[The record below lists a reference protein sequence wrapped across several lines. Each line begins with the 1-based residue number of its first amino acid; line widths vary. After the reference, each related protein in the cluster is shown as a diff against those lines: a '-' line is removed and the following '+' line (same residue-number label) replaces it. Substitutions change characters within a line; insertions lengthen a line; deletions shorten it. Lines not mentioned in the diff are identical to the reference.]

1 MTHFEL
7 KKIIEDFKLQELERF
22 YDKFRGYDTSNFKD
36 VSIRVY
42 NNIWEE
48 YDIYESILPQENMTL
63 EEIVDY
69 VWHFQEDKGGSWSFE
84 AQLENDMFIWFEV
97 SETFFDYDWY

>member
-1 MTHFEL
+1 
-7 KKIIEDFKLQELERF
+7 
-22 YDKFRGYDTSNFKD
+22 
-36 VSIRVY
+36 
-42 NNIWEE
+42 
-48 YDIYESILPQENMTL
+48 MTL

-69 VWHFQEDKGGSWSFE
+69 VWRFQEDRGGSWSFE